1 MRTRLGAHAAG
12 LLAAAASPLD
22 ADDLARL
29 TGRSAARM
37 RTLLPTSSTPD
48 IAVTALD
55 ADGSASAWELRGGAS
70 VARVIRN
77 LHAGPLPAGA
87 ADDPEMHARAL
98 APFRAALHA
107 SVRSA
112 REEWGWEGAPAFALS
127 PGFARSLQTRAGD
140 RRALIALVTDPG
152 RARALDA
159 HHPDAAREQ
168 WDEAV
173 AHVAS
178 VARTP
183 GDLVDLARLLVAASG
198 WEQTGGAVP
207 RRLAPVFA
215 LVGDTERAAALAGGV
230 RTDPAIERAYV
241 ARAAAQAGDPAADRL
256 LDEALDGLG
265 DAPRGAL
272 LRTAQAVAGTA
283 LFLEAPSARRAAAS
297 ARDLVERAFTDD
309 AGPAA
314 VEGLRARQFR
324 SSRDEE
330 WALAG
335 RILAT
340 CAVARSRSGCLPAL
354 ERTVREARGVLAEIG
369 DPARRALAEADAAA
383 RLAERAAEPTG
394 RAERAALAAGIDG
407 AAEAAL
413 DCPDDP
419 TALGEIA
426 RLLSGR
432 TDVDGDTPE
441 APAPDPARAAR
452 AAERALALVVS
463 SGATPPPRLLRDA
476 AALGLAAAAV
486 DAARATVDTVAAAR
500 HATSL
505 ERRARARGEAVA
517 LADAAVVLSGA
528 GHAEEALAAARGAW
542 EAAGRIP
549 SAARARWLAEVAA
562 ALLVTDDD
570 ALFAQGVLAADAV
583 HTGAGRAGAEAGA
596 HARWDAKAPTL
607 LADALLTGG
616 REENEASGKG
626 AEAEPGTGPE
636 AGSEPEP
643 EPALKPGSNPA
654 PGPGSDAET
663 TPGLGAA
670 ARRATRRRILDDA
683 VTALRRAESASGLTL
698 LADRA
703 ARIGATETARR
714 LAVFALRAAH
724 VVDPVRRERAAAAL
738 RASAAASGPASAAAS
753 GTPSELDLA
762 ALAQRWRADGY
773 PDHDLVRFTAAHPS
787 AGRRV
792 AALIRA
798 DLDR

>member
-1 MRTRLGAHAAG
+1 MRTRLGAHVAG

-215 LVGDTERAAALAGGV
+215 LAGDTERAAALAGGV

-340 CAVARSRSGCLPAL
+340 CAVARSRSGCVPAL

-369 DPARRALAEADAAA
+369 DPGRRAIAEADAAA

-419 TALGEIA
+419 AALGEIA

-542 EAAGRIP
+542 GAAGRIP

-583 HTGAGRAGAEAGA
+583 HTGAGRADSEAGA

-607 LADALLTGG
+607 LADALLTGDG
-616 REENEASGKG
+616 DEASGQG
-626 AEAEPGTGPE
+626 GGDGRSGGGGGSNPGPGP
-636 AGSEPEP
+636 GSE
-643 EPALKPGSNPA
+643 PA

-663 TPGLGAA
+663 TPGSGAA

-773 PDHDLVRFTAAHPS
+773 PDHDLARFTAAHPS